1 MEITCDCHNEHSIV
15 VCVDL
20 DDTLIHTS
28 SDYTEAISECAEKL
42 CEWYPS
48 EFEDKDEAV
57 QFIRDVDYE
66 LIEKYGVSPE
76 RFVEGFRESLRRAS
90 DGEFTEQQME
100 KMEELGGYPHKTEE
114 EYRERG
120 FIHGS
125 QDMLRALSS
134 VSDELHLVS
143 SGIEALQHRKVRA
156 LELEEWFDSFHILP
170 EADKSSV
177 FQKLDDE
184 GKVVVHVGN
193 SVTSDIESAINAG
206 VHSVYVSDE
215 LDWLSDDHDSLEHQ
229 LVRGVFES
237 AHGFVDSAEDV
248 LCWCEEVSASD

>member
-1 MEITCDCHNEHSIV
+1 MKLTCDCHKNQSIV

-28 SDYTEAISECAEKL
+28 SDYTEAISEGAEKL
-42 CEWYPS
+42 YEWYPA
-48 EFEDKDEAV
+48 EFEDEEEVV

-90 DGEFTEQQME
+90 DGAFTDEQME
-100 KMEELGGYPHKTEE
+100 VMEELGGYPHKSEE

-120 FIHGS
+120 FIHGA

-134 VSDELHLVS
+134 LSEELHLVS
-143 SGIEALQHRKVRA
+143 SGIESLQYRKVRA
-156 LELEEWFDSFHILP
+156 LELEEWFDEFHILP

-177 FQKLDDE
+177 FQQLDNE
-184 GKVVVHVGN
+184 GMVVVHIGN
-193 SVTSDIESAINAG
+193 SVTSDIESAIDAG
-206 VHSVYVSDE
+206 VRSVYVSDE
-215 LDWLSDDHDSLEHQ
+215 LDWLSDNHNSLEHQ
-229 LVRGVFES
+229 LVQGVFES
-237 AHGFVDSAEDV
+237 APGFVDEADEV
-248 LCWCEEVSASD
+248 LCWCGVESGSD